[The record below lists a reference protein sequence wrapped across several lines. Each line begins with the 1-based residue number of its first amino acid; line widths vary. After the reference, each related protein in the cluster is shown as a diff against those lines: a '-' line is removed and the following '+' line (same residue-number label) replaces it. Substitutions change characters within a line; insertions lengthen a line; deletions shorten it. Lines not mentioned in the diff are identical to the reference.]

1 MCQRAKTWWCKK
13 EKRES
18 NAACNDDYW
27 FMPKDWSQH
36 SDLSRYW
43 WGLER
48 FMKLWILSTFCTKLE
63 MYLHKCYLAQEA
75 ENIHQKANMQSWWRY
90 AIIHFV
96 VYDFLCNVF
105 IHISH
110 GSPLLGCIS
119 AFGTNTISIEI
130 EFGCLSYD
138 ILRTHIRQNQN
149 LIFIIIHIIMCE
161 IYLTYGYAG

>member
-119 AFGTNTISIEI
+119 AFGTNTISKITT
-130 EFGCLSYD
+130 
-138 ILRTHIRQNQN
+138 RTHIRQNQN

>member
-1 MCQRAKTWWCKK
+1 
-13 EKRES
+13 
-18 NAACNDDYW
+18 
-27 FMPKDWSQH
+27 
-36 SDLSRYW
+36 
-43 WGLER
+43 
-48 FMKLWILSTFCTKLE
+48 

-138 ILRTHIRQNQN
+138 RTHIRQNQN